1 MNKHSHK
8 MAYEI
13 YQALPASQRSDFIRL
28 AIILIN
34 DRDEQLNRIKGMLS
48 VNDIHIKSEKTKPEI
63 GTATDKVLDISDG
76 MLDFITNLQIQ
87 K

>member
-1 MNKHSHK
+1 MDKYSHR

-13 YQALPASQRSDFIRL
+13 YLSIPSSQRSDFIRL

-34 DRDEQLNRIKGMLS
+34 DRDEQLNRIKEMLS
-48 VNDIHIKSEKTKPEI
+48 VNDIHIKSVKKPEVN
-63 GTATDKVLDISDG
+63 TATDEVLDISDG
-76 MLDFITNLQIQ
+76 MLDFITNLQTQ